1 MGRAAEGVAV
11 VPAVTT
17 STDAA
22 SERVADH
29 LRAAILSGEYAPGER
44 LLQEVIAER
53 LGASRMPVREA
64 LRMLEVEGLVENQA
78 NRGARVP
85 ELDAHEVEVVYQMRE
100 RLEPLALSESLPH
113 LTDDD
118 LERLSALQDR
128 IEGNSDVREFLRL
141 DREFHLLTYSGCRID
156 QLSTVVTRMW
166 NSTQHHRREFMRSGD
181 TRRWWIVN
189 AEHRLLLEAIQR
201 RDDVDAQRILEGH
214 IRRTRIEL
222 GRRSPAN
229 DTAGVAEPGAGAGP
243 ATGHH

>member
-1 MGRAAEGVAV
+1 MSLRAAPVAGV
-11 VPAVTT
+11 PDVTA

-29 LRAAILSGEYAPGER
+29 LRAAILSGEFAPGER

-85 ELDAHEVEVVYQMRE
+85 ELAPHEVEVIYQMRE
-100 RLEPLALSESLPH
+100 RLEPLALSESLRH

-118 LERLSALQDR
+118 LRRLSDLQDR
-128 IEGNSDVREFLRL
+128 IEANDDVHEFLVL
-141 DREFHLLTYSGCRID
+141 EREFHLLTYSGCRID

-166 NSTQHHRREFMRSGD
+166 NSTQHHRREFMRSGGP
-181 TRRWWIVN
+181 RRWWVVN
-189 AEHRLLLEAIQR
+189 AEHRLLLEAMQR
-201 RDDVDAQRILEGH
+201 RDDVDAQRVLEGH

-222 GRRSPAN
+222 GRLAAGSSADPDGLDLAPAR
-229 DTAGVAEPGAGAGP
+229 D
-243 ATGHH
+243 